1 MAKAG
6 SESSI
11 APKNTAG
18 RRKSTG
24 AGSKKPSTQAGRQ
37 QDMYRSNLSLC
48 SGDRNYGMFSE
59 GASNAPY
66 AGCLSQKDTKPCAEE
81 EGKMVMGDD
90 EAEEDICPSDEL
102 EELMMQ
108 EVATYRKKPDGRS

>member
-1 MAKAG
+1 MVKVEAKRASASNAAG
-6 SESSI
+6 ATLGSI
-11 APKNTAG
+11 DAKEGN
-18 RRKSTG
+18 
-24 AGSKKPSTQAGRQ
+24 PSTHPDRQ
-37 QDMYRSNLSLC
+37 QDMYPTCHSTF